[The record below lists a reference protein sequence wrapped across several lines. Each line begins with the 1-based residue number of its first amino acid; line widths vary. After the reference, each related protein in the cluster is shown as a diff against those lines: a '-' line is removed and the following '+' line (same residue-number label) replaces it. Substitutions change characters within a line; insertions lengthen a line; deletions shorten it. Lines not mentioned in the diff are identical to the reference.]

1 MSTNSLVNHGIMC
14 VSTKDPHSLS
24 FRQITGGYLE
34 AILPKIGL
42 RKMVITMVIIL
53 QMIKLG
59 YFLFTINHNSK
70 LDKQTKRYTTI
81 TNA

>member
-1 MSTNSLVNHGIMC
+1 MIC

-24 FRQITGGYLE
+24 FRQKVAGFLE
-34 AILPKIGL
+34 DSLQKTGL
-42 RKMVITMVIIL
+42 RERGIMLIVEI

-70 LDKQTKRYTTI
+70 LNEQNKRYTTNTI
-81 TNA
+81 D

>member
-1 MSTNSLVNHGIMC
+1 MIC
-14 VSTKDPHSLS
+14 VSTKDPHLLS
-24 FRQITGGYLE
+24 FRQKVEEYSE

-42 RKMVITMVIIL
+42 RKRGLMVIGEN

-70 LDKQTKRYTTI
+70 LNKQATRYTTI
-81 TNA
+81 PHT